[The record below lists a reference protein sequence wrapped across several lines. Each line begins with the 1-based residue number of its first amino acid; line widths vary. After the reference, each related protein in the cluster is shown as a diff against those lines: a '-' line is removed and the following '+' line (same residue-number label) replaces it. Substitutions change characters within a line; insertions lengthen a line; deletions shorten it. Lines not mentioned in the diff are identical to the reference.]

1 MRLDLAPYIPFRC
14 LILDP
19 RGLLIQPWLT
29 LHTVY
34 QLPHLKFH
42 LPNPAHSAFFPNVQ
56 GSCHFLRYNGAD
68 DLDSVIKNGAFTLT
82 VSYRDTAKQ
91 NGAVFGSTLFNFNAG
106 NSNAIY
112 GKANN
117 VRVSSAQFL
126 MIIKA

>member
-1 MRLDLAPYIPFRC
+1 MAVLKAPIAPAFAARSARVK
-14 LILDP
+14 DP
-19 RGLLIQPWLT
+19 TTFGDR
-29 LHTVY
+29 
-34 QLPHLKFH
+34 
-42 LPNPAHSAFFPNVQ
+42 PNVQ

-126 MIIKA
+126 MNFGTRTKNTIAF

>member
-1 MRLDLAPYIPFRC
+1 MPSVSVSPILLLALKRIASNSPLPF
-14 LILDP
+14 
-19 RGLLIQPWLT
+19 GQ
-29 LHTVY
+29 Y
-34 QLPHLKFH
+34 
-42 LPNPAHSAFFPNVQ
+42 PNVT
-56 GSCHFLRYNGAD
+56 GDCHFLRYNGDD